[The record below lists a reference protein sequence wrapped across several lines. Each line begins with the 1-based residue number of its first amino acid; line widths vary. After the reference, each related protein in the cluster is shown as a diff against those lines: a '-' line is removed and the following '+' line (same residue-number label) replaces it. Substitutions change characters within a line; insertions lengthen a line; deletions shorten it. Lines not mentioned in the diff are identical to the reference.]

1 MSSGSAAGTA
11 LVGGRVA
18 LLLDGDLN
26 SVLLRRL
33 KDAVFAADPVDAVF
47 HVLSEA
53 GLRNLPSFAC
63 VIRDDVG
70 VRLLLRG
77 SVAAFVRTYG
87 GDERTIMGEAVST
100 WAEHVIRAPREVTLQ
115 ASSRNRE
122 EKTLVLLFEQRD
134 SASRGARSRRRP
146 QAAQPPAPVAT
157 VADVVAPPPP
167 AARPPAPAPT
177 PAPPAPAIPA
187 QPPPRVEAPRPIAA
201 PWSREADGEPT
212 IVPHPEPTPSMAD
225 DGAWSPPAPAPA
237 WTQTEGDF
245 DFSHLLEQTKFKD
258 VEAAAVREAVAEGP
272 PPWVA
277 GGLIDA
283 VPSQGAHVHAGG
295 VDGDHDGHTVSVPR
309 GPTTRPP
316 RSAAAGALLR
326 PIVQAVRCGRGH
338 ASPPSAER
346 CASCGG
352 PIADRRVLQ
361 VERPVL
367 GRLRFSDGLV
377 VDLDRPLLLGRK
389 PDHSPVGKIGGEEP
403 GLVALPDPDRALS
416 RVHAEVRLEDW
427 HVLVVDRR
435 SANGTVVEIPGEDAM
450 QLHPDQPC
458 LITAGTRVSLAEVIS
473 FTLEVLPA

>member
-26 SVLLRRL
+26 SVFLRRL

-63 VIRDDVG
+63 IIRDDIG
-70 VRLLLRG
+70 IRLLLRG

-87 GDERTIMGEAVST
+87 GDERTIKGEAVST
-100 WAEHVIRAPREVTLQ
+100 WAEHVIRDPREVTLQ
-115 ASSRNRE
+115 SISRTRE

-134 SASRGARSRRRP
+134 SASRARNRRRP
-146 QAAQPPAPVAT
+146 EAAQSPAPAPAPLAPVVDVAPLPAPVA
-157 VADVVAPPPP
+157 APPPP
-167 AARPPAPAPT
+167 PAPPPVPPPPPPAPAP
-177 PAPPAPAIPA
+177 APV
-187 QPPPRVEAPRPIAA
+187 PRA
-201 PWSREADGEPT
+201 REGSGEPT
-212 IVPHPEPTPSMAD
+212 IVPQPEPSPPRD
-225 DGAWSPPAPAPA
+225 DDAWPAPAPA
-237 WTQTEGDF
+237 AAWMQTDGEF

-258 VEAAAVREAVAEGP
+258 VEAAAVREAVADAP
-272 PPWVA
+272 APWDA

-283 VPSQGAHVHAGG
+283 VPSKASRPEPAGI
-295 VDGDHDGHTVSVPR
+295 DGDHDGHTVSVPR
-309 GPTTRPP
+309 GPVTRPP
-316 RSAAAGALLR
+316 RPPATGALLR
-326 PIVQAVRCGRGH
+326 PIVQAVRCARGH
-338 ASPPSAER
+338 ANPPSVER

-352 PIADRRVLQ
+352 PIPDRRVVQ

-367 GRLRFSDGLV
+367 GRLRFSDGMV
-377 VDLDRPLLLGRK
+377 VDLDRPLVLGRK
-389 PDHSPVGKIGGEEP
+389 PDHAPAGKIGGEDP
-403 GLVALPDPDRALS
+403 GLIALPDPDRALS

-458 LITAGTRVSLAEVIS
+458 LITTGTRVNLAEVIS
-473 FTLEVLPA
+473 FTFEAPPA